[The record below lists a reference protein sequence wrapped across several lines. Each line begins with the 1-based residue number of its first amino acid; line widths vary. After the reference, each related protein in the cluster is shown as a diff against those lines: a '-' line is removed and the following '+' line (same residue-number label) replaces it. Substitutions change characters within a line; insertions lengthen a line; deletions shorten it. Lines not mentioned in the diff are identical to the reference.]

1 MLLKCKPKKTV
12 RNLSDWK
19 SGIFSYTMDYD
30 ECTVM
35 TEMPLGDEVVEIIEK
50 GLHRD
55 MTDKDVIE
63 WCDDNLEE
71 IAKIYEKYR
80 GTYLSYRDAEMTLF
94 FTQTVFGRDDCVDMI
109 RTFVECN

>member
-55 MTDKDVIE
+55 MTDKDVTE

-71 IAKIYEKYR
+71 VAKIYEKYR